1 MGRVVSRS
9 EVSPGLELT
18 QTTVPIGVLLIVF
31 ESRPDSL
38 PQVRWNGSGRVGGR
52 DRVVMSRV
60 HCLRAVVRSPRWPYG
75 AATACC

>member
-1 MGRVVSRS
+1 MLGFTLCGGTGQMEEPVGRMVSRS

-38 PQVRWNGSGRVGGR
+38 PQVRWNG
-52 DRVVMSRV
+52 
-60 HCLRAVVRSPRWPYG
+60 RA
-75 AATACC
+75 